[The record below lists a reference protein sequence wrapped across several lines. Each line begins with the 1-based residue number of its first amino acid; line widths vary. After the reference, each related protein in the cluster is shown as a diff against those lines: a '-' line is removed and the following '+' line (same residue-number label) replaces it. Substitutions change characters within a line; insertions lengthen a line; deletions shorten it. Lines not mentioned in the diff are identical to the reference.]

1 MWPAPA
7 WAQHH
12 HAEFAV
18 HGRARS
24 QRRALHGFGQTHSDT
39 ICCYSFGRVSSLPQ
53 RASVLHLF
61 IPLSSRPLAATYPFN
76 TSQCLSR
83 LSCQCNHMACSLQ
96 TSFYP
101 CLPMS
106 RVPGGPTL
114 HVPTNTLGI
123 LAPAVFSWSELHLLV
138 RFPPFAPLHF
148 FPRWGPSHLRLESVF
163 LLKHTV
169 IPPLLWLPSQGRGC
183 VHTCITANVGSALSW
198 TSGPV

>member
-76 TSQCLSR
+76 TSCAFPECHVNAIIWHVAFKLRFTPVSPCPACQVGLRSMCPRTHLVFWLQPFSLGQSSVSWSAFLLSHPFTSFQGGVRPISAWSLSSFSSTLSSR
-83 LSCQCNHMACSLQ
+83 LCSGSPRRAEGVCTPASPQ
-96 TSFYP
+96 TWA
-101 CLPMS
+101 
-106 RVPGGPTL
+106 VP
-114 HVPTNTLGI
+114 
-123 LAPAVFSWSELHLLV
+123 
-138 RFPPFAPLHF
+138 
-148 FPRWGPSHLRLESVF
+148 
-163 LLKHTV
+163 
-169 IPPLLWLPSQGRGC
+169 
-183 VHTCITANVGSALSW
+183 
-198 TSGPV
+198 